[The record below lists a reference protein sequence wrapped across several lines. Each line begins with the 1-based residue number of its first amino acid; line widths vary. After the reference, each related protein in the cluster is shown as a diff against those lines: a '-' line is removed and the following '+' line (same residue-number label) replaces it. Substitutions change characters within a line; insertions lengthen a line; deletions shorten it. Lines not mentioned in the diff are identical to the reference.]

1 MHEKGLELATNT
13 IKRGAHM
20 KRAQDLPMTTI
31 IIAVLSMIVLVVLI
45 GLFIRQSGNVG
56 RQYTDISQQVTTDTG
71 DNCQSLI
78 KGTSCVLTDRC
89 AVEKRQPGTYPDCAA
104 KSTNGKTY
112 VCCETF

>member
-1 MHEKGLELATNT
+1 MNKKGAELALN
-13 IKRGAHM
+13 
-20 KRAQDLPMTTI
+20 TI
-31 IIAVLSMIVLVVLI
+31 IIAVLSMIVLVILI

-56 RQYTDISQQVTTDTG
+56 QQYTNISQQITTDTG